1 MTTMSD
7 LLSASSLLMAIAA
20 ILFSLWYA
28 DISKTL
34 EIQPKT
40 HKEDNVAAKESV
52 TSVLFS
58 KALPVSLMA
67 LSIAAIFLPD
77 ALKIAKE
84 SYDIYKENNFKLVN
98 YNAVKTA
105 YCFVTILSSIL
116 SMYTLVLLWKLIN
129 LRNSLS

>member
-1 MTTMSD
+1 
-7 LLSASSLLMAIAA
+7 MAIAA

-28 DISKTL
+28 DISKAL

-84 SYDIYKENNFKLVN
+84 SYGIYKENNFKLVN